1 MKNRQSLTKLLMFL
15 LPAVLT
21 IAAYTT
27 FYDSLFGS
35 PKCKNC
41 DQLTQNNSQYNG
53 FDLRKILDLI
63 DQLRQNLAAKDAH
76 LKYAQRT
83 PLDLTFLKDKLETF
97 GNKTGVGNDLKSENN
112 QKDDDSMSQEKP
124 LVIAKI
130 DEKNI
135 PDEFEELPPP
145 IITVYPPNPRPDGPY
160 VINPGPRNSADCTI
174 DNTCLPP
181 PPLCTQNMPLS
192 SGCPIVIIPDKP
204 SGNPGGNE
212 GGSTVPLPSST
223 YLLLS
228 GLLIVFITRFRRFN

>member
-97 GNKTGVGNDLKSENN
+97 GNKSGVGNDLKSENN
-112 QKDDDSMSQEKP
+112 QKDDDSLSQEKP

-130 DEKNI
+130 DEKDI
-135 PDEFEELPPP
+135 PQEFIESLPSIIGPINPVVPSQKVDPPP
-145 IITVYPPNPRPDGPY
+145 YIVT
-160 VINPGPRNSADCTI
+160 DCKI
-174 DNTCLPP
+174 DNTCTP

-192 SGCPIVIIPDKP
+192 SGCPIEIPNNP
-204 SGNPGGNE
+204 PGNSGGNE